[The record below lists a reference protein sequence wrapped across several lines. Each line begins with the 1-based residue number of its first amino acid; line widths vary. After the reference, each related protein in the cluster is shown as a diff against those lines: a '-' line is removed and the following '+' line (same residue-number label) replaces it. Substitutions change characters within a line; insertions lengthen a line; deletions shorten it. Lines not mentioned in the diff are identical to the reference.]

1 MTYGTASSGRCV
13 TKVPGEGERT
23 NTTGCTS
30 SELDGRSSLRRR
42 GREGKGS
49 SRQSGS
55 DYYVLCWG
63 SGCYSVSIG
72 RGHGH
77 AESACSRIGMRGR
90 VACPCGCV
98 AKVPAES
105 EWTYA
110 SGSRGSERNCE
121 SYLRSGRSKC
131 ERSCRKPS
139 SDNNVLGR
147 GSYGDPVSIGSSYGH
162 TERAR
167 SGIGVAYWTTSSG
180 RCISKVPAEGKG
192 SDTTGCGSGELDGRS
207 SLRRRGREGKGSSRQ
222 SGSNYHALCGRSG

>member
-1 MTYGTASSGRCV
+1 MTYGTASSGRCIS
-13 TKVPGEGERT
+13 KVPAEGKGSD
-23 NTTGCTS
+23 TTGCGS
-30 SELDGRSSLRRR
+30 GELDGRSSLRRR

-121 SYLRSGRSKC
+121 SYLRSCGGEC
-131 ERSCRKPS
+131 ESRRRKAWG
-139 SDNNVLGR
+139 DDDGLGW
-147 GSYGDPVSIGSSYGH
+147 GGYGDTVTI
-162 TERAR
+162 
-167 SGIGVAYWTTSSG
+167 W
-180 RCISKVPAEGKG
+180 C
-192 SDTTGCGSGELDGRS
+192 
-207 SLRRRGREGKGSSRQ
+207 
-222 SGSNYHALCGRSG
+222 

>member
-13 TKVPGEGERT
+13 TKVPAEGKGSD
-23 NTTGCTS
+23 TTGCGS
-30 SELDGRSSLRRR
+30 GELDGRSSLRRR

-90 VACPCGCV
+90 GACPCGCV

-110 SGSRGSERNCE
+110 SGSRGREPNCE
-121 SYLRSGRSKC
+121 SYLR
-131 ERSCRKPS
+131 
-139 SDNNVLGR
+139 
-147 GSYGDPVSIGSSYGH
+147 
-162 TERAR
+162 
-167 SGIGVAYWTTSSG
+167 
-180 RCISKVPAEGKG
+180 
-192 SDTTGCGSGELDGRS
+192 
-207 SLRRRGREGKGSSRQ
+207 RGRRKWESRSRQ
-222 SGSNYHALCGRSG
+222 PGRQKRNYGGMRYCDSL

>member
-13 TKVPGEGERT
+13 TKVPAEGERT

-30 SELDGRSSLRRR
+30 GELDGRSSLRRR

-121 SYLRSGRSKC
+121 ANLRRCGSEGEGR
-131 ERSCRKPS
+131 RRKPWG
-139 SDNNVLGR
+139 DDDGLG
-147 GSYGDPVSIGSSYGH
+147 
-162 TERAR
+162 
-167 SGIGVAYWTTSSG
+167 WG
-180 RCISKVPAEGKG
+180 R
-192 SDTTGCGSGELDGRS
+192 
-207 SLRRRGREGKGSSRQ
+207 
-222 SGSNYHALCGRSG
+222 

>member
-13 TKVPGEGERT
+13 TKVPAEGKGSD
-23 NTTGCTS
+23 TTGCTS

-121 SYLRSGRSKC
+121 SYLRRGRSKC
-131 ERSCRKPS
+131 ERS
-139 SDNNVLGR
+139 
-147 GSYGDPVSIGSSYGH
+147 
-162 TERAR
+162 
-167 SGIGVAYWTTSSG
+167 
-180 RCISKVPAEGKG
+180 
-192 SDTTGCGSGELDGRS
+192 
-207 SLRRRGREGKGSSRQ
+207 SRQ
-222 SGSNYHALCGRSG
+222 SGRNNDILGWRRGCDG

>member
-1 MTYGTASSGRCV
+1 
-13 TKVPGEGERT
+13 
-23 NTTGCTS
+23 TGCTS
-30 SELDGRSSLRRR
+30 SEVDGRSSLRRR

-110 SGSRGSERNCE
+110 
-121 SYLRSGRSKC
+121 
-131 ERSCRKPS
+131 
-139 SDNNVLGR
+139 
-147 GSYGDPVSIGSSYGH
+147 
-162 TERAR
+162 
-167 SGIGVAYWTTSSG
+167 
-180 RCISKVPAEGKG
+180 
-192 SDTTGCGSGELDGRS
+192 TGCGCSKLDCDANFWRCGSEGEV
-207 SLRRRGREGKGSSRQ
+207 RRRQPGRNNDILGWRRDCD
-222 SGSNYHALCGRSG
+222 AI